1 MGTVQKPYK
10 QCCKL
15 SFKMSSERRRDK
27 LVCKNNTV
35 YCHAQFPVAF
45 VIQAST
51 LHYLDIFHNLTNV
64 WGESILF
71 PRDCK
76 HHLTSSKSYFPQS
89 HKC

>member
-1 MGTVQKPYK
+1 MHHRMGTVQKPYK

-51 LHYLDIFHNLTNV
+51 LHYLDIFHNLTNG
-64 WGESILF
+64 WGGIHTF
-71 PRDCK
+71 P
-76 HHLTSSKSYFPQS
+76 
-89 HKC
+89 